1 MMAVIHASHQYSGIS
16 RSIIQANLN
25 SMKENQKVRP
35 LFQNKVPLS
44 PIKASKVQERHQ
56 VDLVS
61 MASMPATLNRW
72 RHLLVYYVS
81 NRHLQS
87 VCVFASAPN
96 KRVRRNAEHLLDI
109 YNEHG
114 PPEILQSDQGTEFKG
129 VVKTIC
135 ESLNVRI
142 IKSAAYSPQTQGKDE
157 RSHRT
162 WKEKVKF
169 DIVSNSA
176 DELNWVEYLPEYQKL
191 YNESPHSSLGF
202 LTPFEVYFGRHPNR
216 LRNKLFLGEKKEF
229 EV

>member
-1 MMAVIHASHQYSGIS
+1 
-16 RSIIQANLN
+16 
-25 SMKENQKVRP
+25 
-35 LFQNKVPLS
+35 
-44 PIKASKVQERHQ
+44 
-56 VDLVS
+56 
-61 MASMPATLNRW
+61 MPATLNRW
-72 RHLLVYYVS
+72 RHLQVYYVS

-87 VCVFASAPN
+87 VCVFASAPS

-114 PPEILQSDQGTEFKG
+114 PPEIIQSDQGTEFKG

-169 DIVSNSA
+169 NIVNS

-191 YNESPHSSLGF
+191 YNKSPHSSLGF
-202 LTPFEVYFGRHPNR
+202 LTPFEVYFGRHPSR

-229 EV
+229 EVQEENYDFNPNVDEIAKQEELRESADERFVITQKALEASNNTAKKMVKRELKRPPPSLSIN